1 MIFNF
6 FNHYSPEPGYNR
18 FKPHSSK
25 GITLAY
31 LIDVLEVFQVSLK
44 SISLL
49 QGDFFLAFP
58 CSVPKWKKANKP
70 TRGSHSRHR

>member
-1 MIFNF
+1 MVFNF
-6 FNHYSPEPGYNR
+6 FYHNSPEPGYNR

-44 SISLL
+44 LIS
-49 QGDFFLAFP
+49 LAFP
-58 CSVPKWKKANKP
+58 CSVPKWKNSNKP
-70 TRGSHSRHR
+70 TRGSHR

>member
-6 FNHYSPEPGYNR
+6 FDHISPEPGYNR

-49 QGDFFLAFP
+49 RGDFFSSLSLF
-58 CSVPKWKKANKP
+58 STKMEK
-70 TRGSHSRHR
+70 G

>member
-6 FNHYSPEPGYNR
+6 FNHNSPEPGYNR
-18 FKPHSSK
+18 LKPHSSK

-49 QGDFFLAFP
+49 QGDFFLAFL
-58 CSVPKWKKANKP
+58 CSVQK
-70 TRGSHSRHR
+70 